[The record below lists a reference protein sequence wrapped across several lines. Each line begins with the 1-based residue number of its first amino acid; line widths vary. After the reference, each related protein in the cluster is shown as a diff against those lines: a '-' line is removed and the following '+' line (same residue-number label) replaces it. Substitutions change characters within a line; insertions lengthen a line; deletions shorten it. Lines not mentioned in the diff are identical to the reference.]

1 MSSGALKVQYR
12 FVIHVSSFVRWSQN
26 ADSCVNVSLFQL
38 FFVCFLLL
46 LKRLFKKK
54 LGICRVSRIKRCNNE
69 MFSFNSNNGFVY
81 LWLS

>member
-12 FVIHVSSFVRWSQN
+12 FVIRGSSFVWWSQN
-26 ADSCVNVSLFQL
+26 ADNCVNCV
-38 FFVCFLLL
+38 FFIIEEII
-46 LKRLFKKK
+46 KKK
-54 LGICRVSRIKRCNNE
+54 NFGICRVSRVKRCNNE